1 MNRIEVSRMYH
12 DDRPTVGV
20 VVVRPHDEAPFHC
33 FSLED
38 RFRREKVRGDTR
50 IPAGTYWL
58 DWRTA
63 GRFARRWQARGF
75 PGSLQ
80 LLDVPGFEYVLI
92 HAGNTKRDTEG
103 CVLMGMGADLGL
115 RTISK
120 SRIAVAQVYE
130 MVRRFDKGSWEVV
143 IQ

>member
-1 MNRIEVSRMYH
+1 MSKIEVTRMVR
-12 DDRPTVGV
+12 DERPTVGMV
-20 VVVRPHDEAPFHC
+20 VVCPERADHFRC

-38 RFRREKVRGDTR
+38 RFRAEKVKGDTR
-50 IPAGTYWL
+50 IPEGVYPIQ
-58 DWRTA
+58 WRTV
-63 GRFARRWQARGF
+63 GRFARRWQQRGF

-80 LLDVPGFEYVLI
+80 LMDVPGFEYVLI

-103 CVLMGMGADLGL
+103 CVLLGMGADLDA

-120 SRIAVAQVYE
+120 SRIAVTRVYE
-130 MVRRFDKGSWEVV
+130 LVRDNPGAWQIL